1 MKLRNVEIAEE
12 FTFLPNDR
20 APWQRKSQWRSVP
33 AYIALFAIFAAIGVM
48 FGLGF

>member
-1 MKLRNVEIAEE
+1 MKLRNVEISEE

-33 AYIALFAIFAAIGVM
+33 AYIALLTVFAAIGVM
-48 FGLGF
+48 FGIGF